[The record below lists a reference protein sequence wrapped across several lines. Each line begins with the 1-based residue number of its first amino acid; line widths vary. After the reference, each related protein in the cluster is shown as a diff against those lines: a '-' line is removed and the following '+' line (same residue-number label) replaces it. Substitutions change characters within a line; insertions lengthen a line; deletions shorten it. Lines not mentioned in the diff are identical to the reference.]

1 MPFCI
6 IKFIFYENA
15 FKYSAR
21 EFSLM
26 NKGYIY
32 MVFNSIFLPGFTY
45 TISLRFVQLLAF
57 PRFALADTA
66 GLLYQ
71 QVSDDV

>member
-1 MPFCI
+1 MWVSYLAVYLLPIILYVINFVFMPWCI
-6 IKFIFYENA
+6 IKMIFYENRH
-15 FKYSAR
+15 KYSAR

-45 TISLRFVQLLAF
+45 TISLRFV
-57 PRFALADTA
+57 
-66 GLLYQ
+66 
-71 QVSDDV
+71 